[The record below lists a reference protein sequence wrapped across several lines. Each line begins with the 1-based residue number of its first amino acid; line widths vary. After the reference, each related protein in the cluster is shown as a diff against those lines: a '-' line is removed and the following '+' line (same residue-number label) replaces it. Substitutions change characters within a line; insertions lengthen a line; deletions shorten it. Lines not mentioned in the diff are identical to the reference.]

1 MKVGIAFGSGG
12 ARGWAHIGVVNAL
25 EEAGVPIHCV
35 AGTSMGSLVGAALA
49 AGRVRELRK
58 TALDLDWKQV
68 MYYFLEFG
76 LPRSGLIDGERIVRV
91 IRQQIAATSIEAL
104 PVPFRAVA
112 ADLRTGEEVVIDTGD
127 VIAAVRAS
135 ISIPGM
141 FTPVAREGRL
151 LVDGGTVNP
160 VPVSVLSD
168 MGADYTIAVNISARF
183 AGKDAPPPGPAME
196 LPTPAEESSVADE
209 PSDPWERMVEKIRSK
224 TRMLDP
230 RSMQPVKHWIA
241 KSDAPNIFDV
251 LGDSFR
257 IMETQLAAVQLANNP
272 PDLLIEPE
280 LPDVNFMEFHRA
292 QEIIDRGYDAA
303 RKTLRE
309 NDSWRRLQGGEA
321 TGTEGE

>member
-1 MKVGIAFGSGG
+1 MTVGIAFGSGG
-12 ARGWAHIGVVNAL
+12 ARGWAHIGVIDAL
-25 EEAGVPIHCV
+25 EEAGVPIDCV

-49 AGRVRELRK
+49 AGRVRELHK

-76 LPRSGLIDGERIVRV
+76 FPRSGLIDGERIVAT
-91 IRQQIAATSIEAL
+91 IRQQIAATTIDTL
-104 PVPFRAVA
+104 PVPYRAVA
-112 ADLRTGEEVVIDTGD
+112 ADLRTGDEVVIDSGD

-160 VPVSVLSD
+160 VPVSVLRD

-183 AGKDAPPPGPAME
+183 AGKDATPPATEPAPQDE
-196 LPTPAEESSVADE
+196 EPVAEDAAE
-209 PSDPWERMVEKIRSK
+209 DPWERMVTKIRSK

-230 RSMQPVKHWIA
+230 RSLQPVKQWIA
-241 KSDAPNIFDV
+241 KSEAPNIFDV

-257 IMETQLAAVQLANNP
+257 IMETQLAATQLGNSP

-292 QEIIDRGYDAA
+292 QEIIDRGYGAA
-303 RKTLRE
+303 RKALEE
-309 NDSWRRLQGGEA
+309 NDSWQALRSGSIPVKERR
-321 TGTEGE
+321 

>member
-1 MKVGIAFGSGG
+1 MKVGAAFGSGG
-12 ARGWAHIGVVNAL
+12 ARGWAHIGVINAL
-25 EEAGVPIHCV
+25 AEAGIPIDYV

-49 AGRVRELRK
+49 AGRVRELHK

-76 LPRSGLIDGERIVRV
+76 FPRSGLIDGERIVAT
-91 IRQQIAATSIEAL
+91 IRQQIAATTIDVL
-104 PVPFRAVA
+104 PVPYRAVA
-112 ADLRTGEEVVIDTGD
+112 ADLRTGEEVVIGSGD

-141 FTPVAREGRL
+141 FTPVEREGRL

-160 VPVSVLSD
+160 VPVSVVRE

-183 AGKDAPPPGPAME
+183 AGKDGASPVPEPVPCEGEPE
-196 LPTPAEESSVADE
+196 TEDE
-209 PSDPWERMVEKIRSK
+209 AKDPWERMVNKIRRK

-230 RSMQPVKHWIA
+230 RSLVPVQQWIT

-257 IMETQLAAVQLANNP
+257 IMETQLAAVQLANCP
-272 PDLLIEPE
+272 PNLLIEPE

-292 QEIIDRGYDAA
+292 QEIIDRGYAAA
-303 RKTLRE
+303 RGALE
-309 NDSWRRLQGGEA
+309 ANESWRPLCSGNTSGREVG
-321 TGTEGE
+321 

>member
-12 ARGWAHIGVVNAL
+12 ARGWAHIGVINAL
-25 EEAGVPIHCV
+25 EEAGISIDCV

-49 AGRVRELRK
+49 AGRVRELQK
-58 TALDLDWKQV
+58 TALELDWRQV

-76 LPRSGLIDGERIVRV
+76 FPRSGLIDGERIVGT
-91 IRQQIAATSIEAL
+91 IRQQIATTTIEAL
-104 PVPFRAVA
+104 PVPYRAVA
-112 ADLRTGEEVVIDTGD
+112 ADLRTGDEVVIGDGD

-141 FTPVAREGRL
+141 FTPVSRDDRL

-160 VPVSVLSD
+160 VPVSVVRE
-168 MGADYTIAVNISARF
+168 MGADYAIAVNISARF
-183 AGKDAPPPGPAME
+183 AGKEAPPSAPQPAPRDEEPAVEDAPK
-196 LPTPAEESSVADE
+196 
-209 PSDPWERMVEKIRSK
+209 DPWERMVDKIRRK
-224 TRMLDP
+224 TRLLDP
-230 RSMQPVKHWIA
+230 RSLQPVQQWIA

-257 IMETQLAAVQLANNP
+257 IMETQLAAIQLAGCP

-292 QEIIDRGYDAA
+292 QEIIDRGHEAA
-303 RKTLRE
+303 RKALDG
-309 NDSWRRLQGGEA
+309 NDSWRVLSAGGWRS
-321 TGTEGE
+321 